1 WVTEGVEHGKGVAI
15 SMRDRLIP
23 RKTWINT
30 LISLAKESGIP
41 FQLEV
46 EGIGSSDARELQSS
60 PYPFDWCFVGAP
72 ESGVHSPREK
82 VYKADIESMIA
93 LYGYFM
99 EKL

>member
-1 WVTEGVEHGKGVAI
+1 
-15 SMRDRLIP
+15 MDLIVRP
-23 RKTWINT
+23 HLFVLHLRGLLFCYQN
-30 LISLAKESGIP
+30 P

-46 EGIGSSDARELQSS
+46 EGFGSSDARELQSS

-82 VYKADIESMIA
+82 VFKADIESMIG
-93 LYGYFM
+93 LYRYFM